1 MVIVGGSG
9 RFKIL
14 FGSRTSSFT
23 GLFWGRTSGSWKD
36 CWKAIGYKSGVPVK
50 DCKDS
55 LSLFGDVVEPNDL
68 SRMDLV
74 SLFSFSWLF
83 CQFLSALSC
92 GPWKEKSL
100 YLKSLSHLLD
110 SYGILKCLC
119 VSQNVCSTGRVNYVI
134 ATRGD
139 NAFEI
144 HLHIDSCMWTFIFHK
159 TTNQIIRFC
168 NLWSMQRSSSVKI

>member
-9 RFKIL
+9 MFKIL
-14 FGSRTSSFT
+14 FGSRTLTFT
-23 GLFWGRTSGSWKD
+23 GLFRGRTSGSWKD
-36 CWKAIGYKSGVPVK
+36 CWKAIGHKSGVPVK

-55 LSLFGDVVEPNDL
+55 LSLFGHVVEPNVL

-100 YLKSLSHLLD
+100 YLKSLFPLAGLVWD
-110 SYGILKCLC
+110 SKVALC
-119 VSQNVCSTGRVNYVI
+119 VP
-134 ATRGD
+134 
-139 NAFEI
+139 E
-144 HLHIDSCMWTFIFHK
+144 
-159 TTNQIIRFC
+159 
-168 NLWSMQRSSSVKI
+168 